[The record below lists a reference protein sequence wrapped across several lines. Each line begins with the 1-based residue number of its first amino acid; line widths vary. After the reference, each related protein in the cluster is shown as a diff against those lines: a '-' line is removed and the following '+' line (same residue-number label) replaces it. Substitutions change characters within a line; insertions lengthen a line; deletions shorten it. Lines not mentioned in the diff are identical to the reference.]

1 MAKPAKRRKGRPP
14 VPPEARRSR
23 NFTFRSREALHLQLG
38 TAAKIAGR
46 SVSEEIE
53 FRLEWS
59 FFGQRATIEA
69 LDLAYDKELV
79 RILLVAAEAM
89 SAVGPHAAFIVTY
102 APKDSRN
109 WLNNP
114 YAFAQATQ
122 AAHAVL
128 DALKPPGDPTPPQ
141 VKPLITVGD
150 QLRPGHDPNAIYA
163 NLGRAFA
170 NTILEEAATGYTRT
184 TGTVERARRL
194 HRLLGP
200 LAERLTDFTTPE
212 FRDADSHIGDDQ

>member
-1 MAKPAKRRKGRPP
+1 MEGRPTMAKPAKRRKGRPP

-23 NFTFRSREALHLQLG
+23 NFTFRSREALHQQLG
-38 TAAKIAGR
+38 AAAKIAGR
-46 SVSEEIE
+46 SISEEIE

-79 RILLVAAEAM
+79 RILLVVAEAM
-89 SAVGPHAAFIVTY
+89 SAVGPHAAFIPTH

-128 DALKPPGDPTPPQ
+128 DALKPPGD
-141 VKPLITVGD
+141 
-150 QLRPGHDPNAIYA
+150 
-163 NLGRAFA
+163 
-170 NTILEEAATGYTRT
+170 
-184 TGTVERARRL
+184 
-194 HRLLGP
+194 
-200 LAERLTDFTTPE
+200 
-212 FRDADSHIGDDQ
+212 

>member
-1 MAKPAKRRKGRPP
+1 MAKTAKPRKGRPP
-14 VPPEARRSR
+14 VSPEARRSK
-23 NFTFRSREALHLQLG
+23 NFTFRSREALHHQLG
-38 TAAKIAGR
+38 AAAKIAGR
-46 SVSEEIE
+46 SISEEIE
-53 FRLEWS
+53 FRLDWS

-69 LDLAYDKELV
+69 LDLAYSKELV
-79 RILLVAAEAM
+79 GILLVIAETM
-89 SAVGPHAAFIVTY
+89 SAVGPHAGFIATH
-102 APKDSRN
+102 APEDSRN

-122 AAHAVL
+122 AAHAIL
-128 DALKPPGDPTPPQ
+128 DALKPPGDPTPPH
-141 VKPLITVGD
+141 VEPIMTIGDPLP
-150 QLRPGHDPNAIYA
+150 PGYDLKARYA
-163 NLGRAFA
+163 DLGRSFA

-200 LAERLTDFTTPE
+200 LAERLNSFTTPE